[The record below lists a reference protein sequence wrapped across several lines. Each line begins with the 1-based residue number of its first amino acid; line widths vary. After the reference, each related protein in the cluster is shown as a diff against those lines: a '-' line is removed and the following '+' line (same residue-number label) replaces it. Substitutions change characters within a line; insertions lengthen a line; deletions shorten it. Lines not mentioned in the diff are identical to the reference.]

1 MKTPWRIICV
11 LMVWLL
17 AVQTRAWAEVVLPTG
32 TLAGG
37 PGGAVQCG
45 FTDAAVFGFSPVASG
60 VENTKALQRAVD
72 QEGTIVVGRPGI
84 YPVAGT
90 VYLGSHTSLIFGDG
104 VCLKKV
110 AEQGPFSHVLLNKG
124 ALTRTYD
131 EGITVD
137 GLQIMVNGVDAR
149 MFKEAYGLHGQLAFF
164 YVKDLVVRHFR
175 CLDLGRA
182 QYGIQV
188 CTFEDLL
195 IDDVIIKGLK
205 DGVHLGCG
213 RRFTIRHGV
222 FQTGDDAVALNAHDY
237 AVGNPELGWI
247 ADGVVEDC
255 HDLADAG
262 KPIGY
267 FCRILA
273 GAWMDWRPGMEV
285 QQSDTVVSDGRL
297 YRVQAKPDGTIYKSL
312 SQQQH
317 VSGSQVL
324 DGINWGV
331 VQTNVT
337 YTAGVRNV
345 VFRDIFLEK
354 PRTAFSI
361 HFDTGRSSRSYY
373 PGAAIPMQQQLVFD
387 DIRVLYTEKTDFLA
401 VGTPVD
407 VVTIV
412 NSSFRNNTIEFH
424 GNRAMPDYLKTTVNL
439 VGCVFREPGTLDLLV
454 NSVPKKLV
462 TLKTTASV
470 TVAGDFKARVVP
482 GEGKIAVESDLPGL
496 GKK

>member
-213 RRFTIRHGV
+213 RRFTIR
-222 FQTGDDAVALNAHDY
+222 L
-237 AVGNPELGWI
+237 
-247 ADGVVEDC
+247 
-255 HDLADAG
+255 
-262 KPIGY
+262 
-267 FCRILA
+267 
-273 GAWMDWRPGMEV
+273 
-285 QQSDTVVSDGRL
+285 
-297 YRVQAKPDGTIYKSL
+297 SL
-312 SQQQH
+312 
-317 VSGSQVL
+317 
-324 DGINWGV
+324 
-331 VQTNVT
+331 
-337 YTAGVRNV
+337 
-345 VFRDIFLEK
+345 
-354 PRTAFSI
+354 
-361 HFDTGRSSRSYY
+361 
-373 PGAAIPMQQQLVFD
+373 
-387 DIRVLYTEKTDFLA
+387 
-401 VGTPVD
+401 
-407 VVTIV
+407 
-412 NSSFRNNTIEFH
+412 
-424 GNRAMPDYLKTTVNL
+424 
-439 VGCVFREPGTLDLLV
+439 
-454 NSVPKKLV
+454 
-462 TLKTTASV
+462 
-470 TVAGDFKARVVP
+470 
-482 GEGKIAVESDLPGL
+482 LP
-496 GKK
+496 